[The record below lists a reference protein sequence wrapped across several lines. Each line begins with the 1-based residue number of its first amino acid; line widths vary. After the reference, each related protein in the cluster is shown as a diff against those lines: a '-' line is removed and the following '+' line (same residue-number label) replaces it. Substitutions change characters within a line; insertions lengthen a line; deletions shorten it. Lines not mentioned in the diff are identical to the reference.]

1 MNEVQI
7 YKPNE
12 LIGII
17 ERNNI
22 SRVARHLWIFLLQY
36 AQQQI
41 KFHNHKG
48 VDFEVSVSQINGLA
62 EIHQKNYKLLQNALE
77 CLMSPVRIRDDPN
90 CYESVVPVTR
100 IKIDVASGVYK
111 FRLEE
116 LVIDL
121 LRTTEYF
128 TIINITEFNPF
139 KSKHSHVLYE
149 WLKRWETSPQMP
161 LLQIDVLR
169 GMTNTADKKAY
180 DNFTNIRDKILDV
193 AVKEINE
200 HTKYIA
206 SYQPIKTRATTR
218 NKVTAVQFYF
228 SKKEIKTPEN
238 KPENPV
244 NAPLPSTYEKLRSV
258 CSGRYM
264 TLKFYYEA
272 TYIYE
277 PETLEQF
284 ADDCLAKSYHPN
296 KTVFFKWLDE
306 RCSINQ
312 KGYHKQKYIY
322 SEEFFKSVF
331 CTTEE
336 KYSMEIT
343 MSSGEKIPAGFPEI
357 IINVKDEYVAEAM
370 QLYGKLPYNEYKHYL
385 SDIWKRFE
393 QQFNVN
399 RDNVFE

>member
-22 SRVARHLWIFLLQY
+22 SRVARHLWTFLLQY

-206 SYQPIKTRATTR
+206 SYQPIKTRAKTR
-218 NKVTAVQFYF
+218 NKVTAVQF
-228 SKKEIKTPEN
+228 
-238 KPENPV
+238 
-244 NAPLPSTYEKLRSV
+244 
-258 CSGRYM
+258 
-264 TLKFYYEA
+264 
-272 TYIYE
+272 
-277 PETLEQF
+277 
-284 ADDCLAKSYHPN
+284 
-296 KTVFFKWLDE
+296 
-306 RCSINQ
+306 
-312 KGYHKQKYIY
+312 
-322 SEEFFKSVF
+322 
-331 CTTEE
+331 
-336 KYSMEIT
+336 
-343 MSSGEKIPAGFPEI
+343 
-357 IINVKDEYVAEAM
+357 
-370 QLYGKLPYNEYKHYL
+370 
-385 SDIWKRFE
+385 
-393 QQFNVN
+393 
-399 RDNVFE
+399 